1 MAYKPDDTDIPALLR
16 ELDRLANN
24 TTDRLSAAVND
35 VDKIIDILTEAREKI
50 AQSPDPHTTSLTL
63 TRLQNP
69 VTEGFENIQ
78 QDLRKV
84 DKVRKNYG
92 KVLDKYFPPRPLP
105 TDDDAMANHPELI
118 NRAIAMHLLRE
129 GQFNVAST
137 FIQETQAL
145 DQFQEQ
151 EPRREARAPE
161 PRSQHNDDTDMD
173 ADNSGA
179 EEDGEED
186 DDDDDDT
193 IPNPDARDAAD
204 AGYGGGDDEPMS
216 EVRSLQSHELQE
228 KFATMYQ
235 ILKELR
241 NHNLLPAIEWA
252 HDNSAELDARGSDLE
267 FELCKR
273 QYIYLILQRYDS
285 EDEGTNVARA
295 YAMANFE
302 RFGDRHANEIAQ
314 LAAALVYLP
323 NLAES
328 PYAHLF
334 ASSSGVP
341 GAGGGDGGDGSGDE
355 SSFDEIS
362 SSFTREF
369 CSLLGL
375 SAESPL
381 YVAATAGAISLPR
394 LMMFYGVRAQARASW
409 TTASELAFD
418 TPLPRS
424 MIYHSIFV
432 CPVSKEQTTD
442 RNPPMM
448 LPCGHVLARDSLKNL
463 VKSHQRYKCPYC
475 PVEGLLRD
483 ARQIIL

>member
-1 MAYKPDDTDIPALLR
+1 M
-16 ELDRLANN
+16 
-24 TTDRLSAAVND
+24 
-35 VDKIIDILTEAREKI
+35 
-50 AQSPDPHTTSLTL
+50 
-63 TRLQNP
+63 
-69 VTEGFENIQ
+69 
-78 QDLRKV
+78 

-105 TDDDAMANHPELI
+105 TDDDAMAKHPELI

-151 EPRREARAPE
+151 EPPRGARAPE
-161 PRSQHNDDTDMD
+161 PTSQPNDDTDMD
-173 ADNSGA
+173 ADHSGA

-186 DDDDDDT
+186 DDDT
-193 IPNPDARDAAD
+193 IPNADAREDAAE

-252 HDNSAELDARGSDLE
+252 HENSAELDARGSDLE

-273 QYIYLILQRYDS
+273 QYIYLILQSGDGG
-285 EDEGTNVARA
+285 DDCPTVAME
-295 YAMANFE
+295 YAKANFP
-302 RFGDRHANEIAQ
+302 RFADRHAKEIEQ
-314 LAAALVYLP
+314 LASALVYQP

-334 ASSSGVP
+334 PSSSI
-341 GAGGGDGGDGSGDE
+341 GAGGAEGPGEGEE
-355 SSFDEIS
+355 SAFDEIA

-394 LMMFYGVRAQARASW
+394 LMMFVGVRAQARASW

>member
-1 MAYKPDDTDIPALLR
+1 MAYKPDDTDIPALLK

-35 VDKIIDILTEAREKI
+35 VDKIIDILTEAREQI

-63 TRLQNP
+63 ARLQNP
-69 VTEGFENIQ
+69 VSKGFEAID

-84 DKVRKNYG
+84 DKVRKHYG
-92 KVLDKYFPPRPLP
+92 KALDKHFPPRPLP
-105 TDDDAMANHPELI
+105 TDVDAMAKHPELI

-151 EPRREARAPE
+151 EPTHKARASELP
-161 PRSQHNDDTDMD
+161 SQLNDDTDMD
-173 ADNSGA
+173 ADHSGA
-179 EEDGEED
+179 E
-186 DDDDDDT
+186 
-193 IPNPDARDAAD
+193 
-204 AGYGGGDDEPMS
+204 GDPMS

-228 KFATMYQ
+228 KFSTMYQ

-241 NHNLLPAIEWA
+241 NHNLLPAISWA
-252 HDNSAELDARGSDLE
+252 HENSNELDARGSDLE

-273 QYIYLILQRYDS
+273 QYIYLILQSGDDS
-285 EDEGTNVARA
+285 EDEGPAVAME
-295 YAMANFE
+295 YAQANFP
-302 RFGDRHANEIAQ
+302 RFSDRHAKEIAQ
-314 LAAALVYLP
+314 LASALVYQP

-328 PYAHLF
+328 PYAHMF
-334 ASSSGVP
+334 T
-341 GAGGGDGGDGSGDE
+341 GGDGDGGGE
-355 SSFDEIS
+355 GEGSSFDEIA

-394 LMMFYGVRAQARASW
+394 LMMFVGVMTQARASW

-442 RNPPMM
+442 RNPPMV

>member
-1 MAYKPDDTDIPALLR
+1 MAYKPDDTDIPALLK

-24 TTDRLSAAVND
+24 TTDRLSAAVDD
-35 VDKIIDILTEAREKI
+35 VDKIIDILTQAREQI
-50 AQSPDPHTTSLTL
+50 AQSPDPHTSSLTL
-63 TRLQNP
+63 ARLQNP
-69 VTEGFENIQ
+69 VSKGFEAID

-92 KVLDKYFPPRPLP
+92 KVLDKHFPPRPLP
-105 TDDDAMANHPELI
+105 TDDDAMAKHPKLI

-137 FIQETQAL
+137 FIQETEAL
-145 DQFQEQ
+145 GQFQEQ
-151 EPRREARAPE
+151 EPTHEARAPE
-161 PRSQHNDDTDMD
+161 PPSQPNDDTDMD
-173 ADNSGA
+173 ADHSGA
-179 EEDGEED
+179 EEEGG
-186 DDDDDDT
+186 DDDDDT
-193 IPNPDARDAAD
+193 IPNQDSRGAAE
-204 AGYGGGDDEPMS
+204 AGYEGGDDEPMS
-216 EVRSLQSHELQE
+216 EVRSLQSTELQE
-228 KFATMYQ
+228 KFASMYR

-241 NHNLLPAIEWA
+241 NHNLLPAISWA
-252 HDNSAELDARGSDLE
+252 HENSAELDARGSDLE

-273 QYIYLILQRYDS
+273 QYIYLILQSGSGDGE
-285 EDEGTNVARA
+285 EDEGPAQA
-295 YAMANFE
+295 MEYAQANFP
-302 RFGDRHANEIAQ
+302 RFADRHAKEIAQ
-314 LAAALVYLP
+314 LASALVYQP
-323 NLAES
+323 NLGES

-334 ASSSGVP
+334 A
-341 GAGGGDGGDGSGDE
+341 GGGDVGEAG
-355 SSFDEIS
+355 FDEIA

-394 LMMFYGVRAQARASW
+394 LMMFVGVMTQARASW

>member
-1 MAYKPDDTDIPALLR
+1 MAK
-16 ELDRLANN
+16 
-24 TTDRLSAAVND
+24 
-35 VDKIIDILTEAREKI
+35 
-50 AQSPDPHTTSLTL
+50 
-63 TRLQNP
+63 
-69 VTEGFENIQ
+69 
-78 QDLRKV
+78 
-84 DKVRKNYG
+84 
-92 KVLDKYFPPRPLP
+92 
-105 TDDDAMANHPELI
+105 HPELI

-151 EPRREARAPE
+151 EPPRGTKAPE
-161 PRSQHNDDTDMD
+161 PILQPNDDTDMD
-173 ADNSGA
+173 ADHSGA

-186 DDDDDDT
+186 DDDT
-193 IPNPDARDAAD
+193 IPNADARDAAE

-228 KFATMYQ
+228 KFSTMYQ

-252 HDNSAELDARGSDLE
+252 HENSAELDARGSDLE

-273 QYIYLILQRYDS
+273 QYIYLILQSGDS
-285 EDEGTNVARA
+285 EDEGLAVAMGYARA
-295 YAMANFE
+295 NFP
-302 RFGDRHANEIAQ
+302 RFADRHAKEINQ
-314 LAAALVYLP
+314 LASALVYQP

-334 ASSSGVP
+334 PSSSGFGV
-341 GAGGGDGGDGSGDE
+341 GNGTGEGDE
-355 SSFDEIS
+355 SAFDEIA

-394 LMMFYGVRAQARASW
+394 LMMFVGVRAQARASW

>member
-1 MAYKPDDTDIPALLR
+1 MAYKPDDTDIPALLK

-69 VTEGFENIQ
+69 VNEGFDTIQ

-105 TDDDAMANHPELI
+105 TDDDAMAKHPELI

-151 EPRREARAPE
+151 EPPRGTRAQE
-161 PRSQHNDDTDMD
+161 PVQQPGDDTDMD
-173 ADNSGA
+173 ADHSGA
-179 EEDGEED
+179 D
-186 DDDDDDT
+186 DDGDEDDDDT
-193 IPNPDARDAAD
+193 IPNADARDAAE

-241 NHNLLPAIEWA
+241 DHNLLPAIRWA

-273 QYIYLILQRYDS
+273 QYIYLILQGGD
-285 EDEGTNVARA
+285 DGATVAME
-295 YAMANFE
+295 YGKANFP
-302 RFGDRHANEIAQ
+302 RFYDRHAKEISQ
-314 LAAALVYLP
+314 LASALVYQQ

-334 ASSSGVP
+334 PSSSGT
-341 GAGGGDGGDGSGDE
+341 GEAEEGDGTA
-355 SSFDEIS
+355 FDEIA

-394 LMMFYGVRAQARASW
+394 LMMYVGVRAQARASW